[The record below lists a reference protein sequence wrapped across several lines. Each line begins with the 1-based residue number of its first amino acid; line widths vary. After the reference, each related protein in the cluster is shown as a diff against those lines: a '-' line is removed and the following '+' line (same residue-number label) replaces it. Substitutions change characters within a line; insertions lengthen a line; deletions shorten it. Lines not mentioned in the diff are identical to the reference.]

1 MLTPESQKTMVI
13 YAEDRHWDAG
23 FPIQEQ
29 QPGPAVTSRL
39 TGDGDWQVE
48 EGSIWTFEQEQSL
61 VGSQVNT
68 TIRMTA
74 VKLSSG
80 GLLLYSPVA
89 PTQ

>member
-1 MLTPESQKTMVI
+1 MLPNADVRMHISSAESLLASCCSFRCKQDE
-13 YAEDRHWDAG
+13 A
-23 FPIQEQ
+23 
-29 QPGPAVTSRL
+29 L
-39 TGDGDWQVE
+39 QVE
-48 EGSIWTFEQEQSL
+48 EGFIWTFEQEQSL